1 MVSGEGQRLFDAAG
15 DAAADHRLCA
25 DRLARRA
32 DGLDRREISWLDRL
46 RAPAGRPV
54 DRRPSRNA
62 LSRDAMLDTVSLY
75 WFTASAA
82 SSARPYWHSIRRFVA
97 GPNPVPPPCR
107 LFTTEIMRLS
117 RPGA

>member
-25 DRLARRA
+25 DRLTRRA

-54 DRRPSRNA
+54 DRRPSRKCVVP
-62 LSRDAMLDTVSLY
+62 LDRKSVVSGKRV
-75 WFTASAA
+75 SV
-82 SSARPYWHSIRRFVA
+82 RVDPGGRRLIKK
-97 GPNPVPPPCR
+97 NNDI
-107 LFTTEIMRLS
+107 TNHTS
-117 RPGA
+117 T